1 MGSLILVVH
10 RITYLDFHL
19 Q

>member
-10 RITYLDFHL
+10 RITYLDFYL